1 MDIANLERLLLISLA
16 FHYAVL
22 ILWFCLFFFRRGW
35 LYRLHSRWFSLS
47 EPAFDLLNYGGIGLY
62 KILVFVFNLAPL
74 LALWLASR

>member
-1 MDIANLERLLLISLA
+1 MDISYSERLLLASLA

-22 ILWFCLFFFRRGW
+22 ILWFCLFFFCRGW
-35 LYRLHSRWFSLS
+35 LYRLHSRWFKLS

-74 LALWLASR
+74 LALWLTAR